1 MWLRQAVPV
10 VLCSILLILSFSVVA
25 IAQVDR
31 GAIVGTVTDQ
41 GGARIAS
48 AEVTVTN
55 TETNQPTTVTTNEE
69 GSFAVNL
76 LALGRIRWQPGRRA
90 SRGRFNR
97 ASKLV

>member
-1 MWLRQAVPV
+1 MWLRQVVPV
-10 VLCSILLILSFSVVA
+10 VLCSIVLVLSFCAVA

-55 TETNQPTTVTTNEE
+55 VETNQPTTVTTNEE

-76 LALGRIRWQPGRRA
+76 LRIGTYAVAAGKKGFEKTIQQ
-90 SRGRFNR
+90 N
-97 ASKLV
+97 VE